1 MKTLFSIIAM
11 FLIFIILNL
20 YSYSQNKLIL
30 DDVLIPKKTSN
41 APQKSSISFLQLN
54 PSINFKNLNNVSE
67 IIIKNFPTSISQTS
81 EIKLK
86 LTNSI
91 IDNKTLITTGEN
103 IRMNLPV
110 LSRFKGT
117 IIGESNSEVF
127 ITFID
132 NAMYCHIK
140 RENNEE
146 FTISPSTINQNEYI
160 ISDKTNNV
168 SETPLNCASVEPVD
182 LANNMMKYKNDKILS
197 DKTLQVDIAID
208 MQYYWYSIKFPNDSI
223 KIRNYILSVYS
234 MVSYIYE
241 KEMNITIHIPWLH
254 IWTTQDPYN
263 SLNPGT
269 LINNSIIANY
279 WKTNNLSVQ
288 ANLVHVINAHGEGG
302 VANYNSLSG
311 AFGGIH
317 DGNRWG
323 PFAGLSVH
331 GDMNPLPFESD
342 GLLRFD
348 YDVHTI
354 AHEMGHNFNCPHTH
368 SCSWN
373 PMIDTCATDEGKSG
387 GCLNSNQQRVRN
399 DGSIMSYCRE
409 INNWVSKMTFLARP
423 ALLIRNYA
431 EACNLKEAN
440 SNTNKPITIPTLIK
454 PKKDTSSVPITPT
467 FIWKA
472 DNIHYDIIQAYHFQL
487 STLDNFS
494 SFVVDT
500 VLIDTTFFLSSLN
513 EGTDYYWKV
522 ATKNSFGESLFSNVW
537 KFTTEYSIPDAP
549 ELISPQAGDSILI
562 KHDTIDVHGDIT
574 VKDTII
580 GGKFI
585 WDGKSSIDYYQL
597 RISTEKYS
605 DVFVIDSTNITDTTY
620 QSSSLMELEPK
631 QYYWQVKA
639 YGKGGE
645 SEWSNY
651 GRFRIVV
658 ETSITGV
665 EESANNNLEVNIY
678 PNPANDKLNIM
689 LNLPY
694 NSKIT
699 ITVHDILGNR
709 LYQDIGEIKQTG
721 SNLITIPITNFHS
734 GLFNIQI
741 TTNKDNIIKTFCV
754 IR

>member
-1 MKTLFSIIAM
+1 MKSLFSIIAM
-11 FLIFIILNL
+11 LLLIITSSYYSYGHNTLILNNVFL
-20 YSYSQNKLIL
+20 PEKNT
-30 DDVLIPKKTSN
+30 DAV
-41 APQKSSISFLQLN
+41 QKSGVSTIRLN

-67 IIIKNFPTSISQTS
+67 LIIKNFPITNNQTS
-81 EIKLK
+81 DVKLFSIK
-86 LTNSI
+86 SI
-91 IDNKTLITTGEN
+91 IDERTQITTGDN

-117 IIGESNSEVF
+117 IIDEANSEVF
-127 ITFID
+127 ITLID

-140 RENNEE
+140 RENNDEY
-146 FTISPSTINQNEYI
+146 TITPSTVNPTEYF
-160 ISDKTNNV
+160 ISDKTNNM
-168 SETPLNCASVEPVD
+168 SETPLNCGSVEPID
-182 LANNMMKYKNDKILS
+182 LANNMMKYINDRVLS

-241 KEMNITIHIPWLH
+241 KEMNITVHIPWLH

-323 PFAGLSVH
+323 PFAALSVH
-331 GDMNPLPFESD
+331 GDMYPLPFESD

-373 PMIDTCATDEGKSG
+373 PMIDTCATDEGISG

-431 EACNLKEAN
+431 ESCNLKEAN

-454 PKKDTSSVPITPT
+454 PKKDTTDVPITQT
-467 FIWKA
+467 FIWKS
-472 DNIHYDIIQAYHFQL
+472 DNVNYDIIETYHVQL
-487 STLDNFS
+487 STSDDFAT
-494 SFVVDT
+494 FVIDT
-500 VLIDTTFFLSSLN
+500 IINDTTFFFSYLN
-513 EGTDYYWKV
+513 EGTDYYWRV
-522 ATKNSFGESLFSNVW
+522 ATKNYFGESSFSNTW
-537 KFTTEYSIPDAP
+537 KFTTEYSVPDAP
-549 ELISPQAGDSILI
+549 ELISPQTGDTILI
-562 KHDTIDVHGDIT
+562 RHDTIDVHGDIT

-585 WDGKSSIDYYQL
+585 WGGKSSIDYYQL

-605 DVFVIDSTNITDTTY
+605 DVFVIDSTDIIDTIY

-658 ETSITGV
+658 ETSITNV
-665 EESANNNLEVNIY
+665 DESVNDNIDVKIY

-689 LNLPY
+689 FNLPY
-694 NSKIT
+694 NSEIT
-699 ITVHDILGNR
+699 IRVHDILGNR
-709 LYQDIGEIKQTG
+709 LYWNTDESIQLG
-721 SNLITIPITNFHS
+721 SNIITIPISNLHS
-734 GLFNIQI
+734 GLFDIQI
-741 TTNKDNIIKTFCV
+741 RTNKENIIRTFCV
-754 IR
+754 FR

>member
-1 MKTLFSIIAM
+1 MKTLFSI
-11 FLIFIILNL
+11 FVILVFTITL
-20 YSYSQNKLIL
+20 TFYSYSQNKLIL
-30 DDVLIPKKTSN
+30 KDVFILEKNLNEI
-41 APQKSSISFLQLN
+41 QKNGVSILLLN
-54 PSINFKNLNNVSE
+54 HSINFKNLNNVSE
-67 IIIKNFPTSISQTS
+67 LIMKNFPISNVQTS
-81 EIKLK
+81 DVKLK

-91 IDNKTLITTGEN
+91 IDNKTLITTGDN
-103 IRMNLPV
+103 IRMNLPL

-117 IIGESNSEVF
+117 IFGEVNSEVF

-132 NAMYCHIK
+132 NTMYCNIK

-146 FTISPSTINQNEYI
+146 FTILPSTINQNEYI
-160 ISDKTNNV
+160 ISDKTNNI
-168 SETPLNCASVEPVD
+168 SEIAMNCGSVEPID
-182 LANNMMKYKNDKILS
+182 LANNMMKYKKDKILS

-234 MVSYIYE
+234 MISYIYE
-241 KEMNITIHIPWLH
+241 KEMNITVHIPWLH

-263 SLNPGT
+263 SLNPGV
-269 LINNSIIANY
+269 LINNSIISNY

-331 GDMNPLPFESD
+331 GDMYLLPFESD
-342 GLLRFD
+342 SLLRFD
-348 YDVHTI
+348 FDVHTI

-373 PMIDTCATDEGKSG
+373 PMIDTCATDEGISG

-409 INNWVSKMTFLARP
+409 INNWVSKMTLLARP

-431 EACNLKEAN
+431 ESCNLKEAN
-440 SNTNKPITIPTLIK
+440 SNTNKPTTVPILVR
-454 PKKDTSSVPITPT
+454 PKKDTSDVPITPT
-467 FIWKA
+467 FIWKS
-472 DNIHYDIIQAYHFQL
+472 DNINYDIIEAYHFQL
-487 STLDNFS
+487 STSDNFS
-494 SFVVDT
+494 SFIVDT
-500 VLIDTTFFLSSLN
+500 IINDTTFFLSSLN
-513 EGTDYYWKV
+513 EGTDYYWRV
-522 ATKNSFGESLFSNVW
+522 ATKNYFGESPFSNTW
-537 KFTTEYSIPDAP
+537 KFTTEYSVPDAP
-549 ELISPQAGDSILI
+549 ELLSPQTGDTILI

-580 GGKFI
+580 GGQFI
-585 WDGKSSIDYYQL
+585 WSGKSSIDYYQL

-605 DVFVIDSTNITDTTY
+605 DVFVIDSTDITDTTY
-620 QSSSLMELEPK
+620 QSSSIMVLEPK

-665 EESANNNLEVNIY
+665 EESANKNLEVNIY

-689 LNLPY
+689 LILPY
-694 NSKIT
+694 NSEIT
-699 ITVHDILGNR
+699 IAVHDILGNR
-709 LYQDIGEIKQTG
+709 LYQEIGEIKQSG
-721 SNLITIPITNFHS
+721 SNIITIPITNLHS

-741 TTNKDNIIKTFCV
+741 RTNKDNIIRTFCV
-754 IR
+754 FR